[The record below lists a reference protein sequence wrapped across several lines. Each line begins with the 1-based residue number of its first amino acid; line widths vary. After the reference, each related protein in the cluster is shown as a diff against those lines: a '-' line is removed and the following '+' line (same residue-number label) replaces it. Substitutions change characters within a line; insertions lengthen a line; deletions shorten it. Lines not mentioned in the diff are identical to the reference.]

1 MGENTKKLIT
11 IAIILFIFIC
21 IVAIEF
27 TSNVTSINHLI
38 KAKSNEF
45 RLISSSENSD
55 LENILKD
62 FANKNDI
69 NLTIDYAGTIDIAKE
84 SERAIVDIET
94 LQKTNEDIIDTL
106 NELIEIHENGSK
118 ARKEA
123 EVELQNI
130 ESRLKEKLLE
140 VKSNN

>member
-1 MGENTKKLIT
+1 MAPQIRLIQGNDSELVEKIQSSLINTIPLWKNQIVIALGIT
-11 IAIILFIFIC
+11 
-21 IVAIEF
+21 
-27 TSNVTSINHLI
+27 H
-38 KAKSNEF
+38 AKSALDAQKAVTDLTNEM
-45 RLISSSENSD
+45 LKKNSET
-55 LENILKD
+55 LKQ
-62 FANKNDI
+62 
-69 NLTIDYAGTIDIAKE
+69 GTIDIAKE